1 MIRIINKIKNISVIL
16 GLTYFFSFTL
26 SGCDS
31 ELNTES
37 ETSLSAGE
45 IFQTQ
50 TRIEGL
56 VNGMYKALKGASMYG
71 GRIHLYLDVRGEDF
85 INVTGNSYTAYESW
99 TNSYT
104 SGSNDINNTWQQAYT
119 AINNANI
126 IIDGLAKSTGVI
138 SDELKTQY
146 VAEAKF
152 VRALSYY
159 TLVTIYARP
168 YTENDGAS
176 KGLPLRLQAETTSAN
191 NDLARSTV
199 KEVYKQIL
207 EDLDF
212 AETNLPDSYSSS
224 ALNTTRAHKSTA
236 IALKTRVYLNKG
248 DFQNVITEAK
258 KIVTQTDAPFS
269 ATTGVKHAL
278 QSDVT
283 TLFGS
288 NFLTTESI
296 LSMPSTASDSYSG
309 QSAIAYVYYS
319 NKEYYLNPSG
329 ILGSS
334 LWGTND
340 ARRNLIELKSG
351 KYYLKKY
358 AKVSPYIDYIPVIR
372 YSEVLLNYAEA
383 ALRTNNNALAIKLLE
398 AVHHRSDAG
407 FVFPASS
414 ENTSTALLETI
425 RLERRIELLGEG
437 FRSNDLLR
445 DLLTIPAKGSSSL
458 QAAQVLPSAENY
470 IFPLPD
476 SETNTNKAL

>member
-16 GLTYFFSFTL
+16 GLAYFFSFTL

-104 SGSNDINNTWQQAYT
+104 SGSNDINNTWQQAYA

-126 IIDGLAKSTGVI
+126 IIDGLAKSSGVI
-138 SDELKTQY
+138 SDEVKTQY

-168 YTENDGAS
+168 YTENNGAS

-212 AETNLPDSYSSS
+212 AEANLPDSYSSS

-258 KIVTQTDAPFS
+258 KIVPQTEAPFS
-269 ATTGVKHAL
+269 TTTGVKHAL
-278 QSDVT
+278 QSDIT

-288 NFLTTESI
+288 NFLTIESI

-407 FVFPASS
+407 FVFPANS

>member
-1 MIRIINKIKNISVIL
+1 MIRIINNINNKSAFLGIILAFTLTVTGCNSELDTESATSLNAKNI
-16 GLTYFFSFTL
+16 F
-26 SGCDS
+26 
-31 ELNTES
+31 
-37 ETSLSAGE
+37 ETPA
-45 IFQTQ
+45 
-50 TRIEGL
+50 RIEGL
-56 VNGMYKALKGASMYG
+56 VNGMYKALKGGSLYG

-85 INVTGNSYTAYESW
+85 INITGNSYTAYESW
-99 TNSYT
+99 SNSYT
-104 SGSNDINNTWQQAYT
+104 SGSNDVNDTWKQAYAT
-119 AINNANI
+119 INDANI
-126 IIDGLAKSTGVI
+126 IIDGLAESTVVI
-138 SDELKTQY
+138 SDNLKAQY
-146 VAEAKF
+146 IAEAKF
-152 VRALSYY
+152 VRALSYF

-207 EDLDF
+207 EDLDY
-212 AETNLPDSYSSS
+212 AESNLPDSYSTS

-258 KIVTQTDAPFS
+258 KIVPQTVAPFS
-269 ATTGVKHAL
+269 ATSGVKHAL
-278 QSDVT
+278 QSDIT

-296 LSMPSTASDSYSG
+296 LSMPATASDSYSG
-309 QSAIAYVYYS
+309 QSSIAYIYYA
-319 NKEYYLNPSG
+319 NREYYLNPSG
-329 ILGSS
+329 ILGSV
-334 LWGTND
+334 LWGTSD

-383 ALRTNNNALAIKLLE
+383 ALRTGNNTLAISLLE
-398 AVHHRSDAG
+398 AVHHRSDAS

-414 ENTSTALLETI
+414 ENTATALLETI

-458 QAAQVLPSAENY
+458 QASQVLPSAENY